1 MNFSQ
6 LMSLASG
13 HVEARI
19 VQCAVRL
26 DIFDV
31 FKDTSAPA
39 EPVARQLGLEPA
51 ATELLLNA
59 LAALKLLIK
68 QNQSFSLA
76 PIARRYLLPNSPQ
89 YVGGMILFEDSLW
102 QCWEKLPEAIRSGKP
117 VRPPDMYQ
125 EDPKETEIF
134 INAMDSLVKA
144 RGDAE
149 IVANS
154 LDWNEINELLDIG
167 AGPATYPI
175 ELCRRFPR
183 LHATVLDL
191 PATLKITERYVR
203 DAGLGDRIRLLA
215 GDYRNDPIPS
225 TYEVVLMSN
234 IIHGENY
241 EKNQLLIGKL
251 AKNLKPSGRLVIKDH
266 ILNETRAEPAIG
278 AIFSLLML
286 LTTDGGRCYS
296 FGEIQRWMELAGIG
310 RVRQID
316 LPPPLTSSLVIGTK

>member
-39 EPVARQLGLEPA
+39 ETVARQLGLEPA

-68 QNQSFSLA
+68 QNQTFSLA

-134 INAMDSLVKA
+134 INAMDSL
-144 RGDAE
+144 
-149 IVANS
+149 
-154 LDWNEINELLDIG
+154 L
-167 AGPATYPI
+167 
-175 ELCRRFPR
+175 
-183 LHATVLDL
+183 
-191 PATLKITERYVR
+191 
-203 DAGLGDRIRLLA
+203 
-215 GDYRNDPIPS
+215 
-225 TYEVVLMSN
+225 
-234 IIHGENY
+234 
-241 EKNQLLIGKL
+241 
-251 AKNLKPSGRLVIKDH
+251 
-266 ILNETRAEPAIG
+266 
-278 AIFSLLML
+278 
-286 LTTDGGRCYS
+286 
-296 FGEIQRWMELAGIG
+296 
-310 RVRQID
+310 
-316 LPPPLTSSLVIGTK
+316 